1 MKKFFSL
8 FVLAAAV
15 LSFHALR
22 AEDDTEPAHECT
34 SWMVF
39 SNLTKNN
46 TNILHKNRD
55 SKIRNIAA
63 YMSAPGT
70 KRKWIAIGNAS
81 TNSGVNSSGL
91 AGAMNSGE
99 KTPDEPNP
107 KGQGRKGTVEL
118 LEIILNSCDT
128 AAQAVAKLKEMVVDK
143 KDYYHGDHGSTF
155 FFLDTKEGYIC
166 EFTPKYFTVQRCE
179 KDYALRANIWQNPGM
194 QSRARGTFLTYLHS
208 STRAYTVLSSL
219 NNALD
224 TNGKIT
230 VKDIIALS
238 RNNTLPKG
246 AEKKYLVCNKRTNS
260 GNTMEIDIQYPDV
273 LSSCYFTL
281 GYPRHTICLPMPV
294 CVEKIL
300 PSMQTYIW
308 SKAAFARFDKLGTD
322 VEIPA
327 EWLKFEADAMKKYA
341 AAKVQARKLLALGKR
356 TEAIKLLNT
365 TAYGIWTQAEALL
378 KPAAATT
385 VTK

>member
-8 FVLAAAV
+8 LFMAAAV
-15 LSFHALR
+15 FAFPVLNAGD
-22 AEDDTEPAHECT
+22 EVEPAHECT

-55 SKIRNIAA
+55 SKIRNVAA
-63 YMSAPGT
+63 YMSAPNA

-81 TNSGVNSSGL
+81 TNSGMNSSGL

-99 KTPDEPNP
+99 KTPDPANP
-107 KGQGRKGTVEL
+107 KGQGRKDTVVL
-118 LEIILNSCDT
+118 LEVVLSSCDT
-128 AAQAVAKLKEMVVDK
+128 AAQAVAKLKEMVIEK
-143 KDYYHGDHGSTF
+143 KDYYHGDSGSTF

-166 EFTPKYFTVQRCE
+166 EFTPNYFTVQRCE

-194 QSRARGTFLTYLHS
+194 QSRARGSFLAYLHS
-208 STRAYTVLSSL
+208 STRAYTTLSSL

-230 VKDIIALS
+230 VKDVIALS

-246 AEKKYLVCNKRTNS
+246 AEKKYLVCNKLTNS
-260 GNTMEIDIQYPDV
+260 GNTMELDIQYPDV

-281 GYPRHTICLPMPV
+281 GHPRHTICLPMPI
-294 CVEKIL
+294 CTEKLL
-300 PSMQTYIW
+300 PSMQTYNW
-308 SKAAFARFDKLGTD
+308 STAAFARFDKLGVD
-322 VEIPA
+322 AEIPA
-327 EWLKFEADAMKKYA
+327 EWLKFEADAMAKYA
-341 AAKVQARKLLALGKR
+341 DAKAKARQLLNNGKR
-356 TEAIKLLNT
+356 AEAIKLLNAA
-365 TAYGIWTQAEALL
+365 AYDIWSQAEALL
-378 KPAAATT
+378 KLSAAA
-385 VTK
+385 K